1 MPQRHVFFISD
12 STGITVETLGS
23 SLMAQFDGVGRN
35 RTTLPFIDSPS
46 KARDAVGQI
55 GAAHRES
62 GARPLVFTSLVDEA
76 VRAEIS
82 QADALVLDVFERF
95 IVPLEK
101 ELGQRS
107 SHAIGK
113 SHSADNTGAY
123 DHRIEAINFTL
134 SHDDG
139 VTNRALDEAD
149 LILVGVSRSGKTPTS
164 IYMAMQF
171 GLKVANYPLIPEDL
185 DAKRLPPSIIPLKHK
200 AWGLTIQPERLH
212 QIRTERRPNS
222 TYAAMDNC
230 RQEVAA
236 AERLMQSAG
245 IAFLDSTTKSIEE
258 IATTLLHEAHLT
270 RKVF

>member
-1 MPQRHVFFISD
+1 MPQRQVFFISD

-35 RTTLPFIDSPS
+35 RTTLPFIDTLA
-46 KARDAVGQI
+46 KARDAVDQI
-55 GAAHRES
+55 GAAHRQT
-62 GARPLVFTSLVDEA
+62 GVRPLVFTSLVDEA
-76 VRAEIS
+76 MRAEIGK
-82 QADALVLDVFERF
+82 ADALVLDVFERF

-107 SHAIGK
+107 SHAVGK
-113 SHSADNTGAY
+113 SHSASNVGEY

-185 DAKRLPPSIIPLKHK
+185 DSRRLPPSILPLKHK
-200 AWGLTIQPERLH
+200 AWGLTIQPDRLH

-222 TYAAMDNC
+222 TYAALDNC

-245 IAFLDSTTKSIEE
+245 ITFLDSTTKSIEE